1 MQVGVDVTYM
11 HTNFGECDLSGFRD
25 IATFK
30 NGQISLSTYGLKTEH
45 VQHLLERAKVQLQ
58 RDFDAWW
65 ISQVFIYFCIHNYK
79 KQIEQNSEF
88 CKI

>member
-1 MQVGVDVTYM
+1 M
-11 HTNFGECDLSGFRD
+11 
-25 IATFK
+25 
-30 NGQISLSTYGLKTEH
+30 YGRLKELKTEIEH

-65 ISQVFIYFCIHNYK
+65 ISQVFIYFCNYK